1 MPNWVP
7 IRACHCKLCE
17 HKRGVVTPLHPWAFE
32 EWARKTDREQRMARY
47 NMTVEAKAEMM
58 MRRLIDR

>member
-1 MPNWVP
+1 MPS
-7 IRACHCKLCE
+7 CHCKLCE

-32 EWARKTDREQRMARY
+32 EWARPTDREREQRMARY

-58 MRRLIDR
+58 RRLIDR